1 MPGGGPPGP
10 AQIQENLLS
19 LEEVVKQ
26 LEVCLGPGDLGQ
38 AAEGKAFLIY
48 GPLQEL
54 EEEFCRLRSLLS
66 QLSGILSP
74 SLAVPER
81 SVQTSESGTGARI
94 PCSTVPSVSVH
105 PSLPLLSQPLSSI
118 SSYLLLV
125 TLRPFVKRPPA
136 AATASHTPEALRRG
150 RLATLDRG
158 PAGVPA
164 SHTGLCL
171 SPSCLC
177 FGGSGL
183 HPQSTTIIPIF
194 QAISVL
200 PMGGLPL
207 HSPTPSAFALF
218 LYPEWRFIFNIYYLR
233 RCLCA

>member
-1 MPGGGPPGP
+1 MLSLKQLLLPAEEDGGLGPPQDGDGVPGGGPPGS

-66 QLSGILSP
+66 QLSGTLSP

-81 SVQTSESGTGARI
+81 SVQTSELGTGARM
-94 PCSTVPSVSVH
+94 PCSTIPSVSVH

-118 SSYLLLV
+118 SPYLLLV
-125 TLRPFVKRPPA
+125 TLRPFMKRPPRLPQRL
-136 AATASHTPEALRRG
+136 TPQR
-150 RLATLDRG
+150 
-158 PAGVPA
+158 P
-164 SHTGLCL
+164 
-171 SPSCLC
+171 
-177 FGGSGL
+177 
-183 HPQSTTIIPIF
+183 
-194 QAISVL
+194 
-200 PMGGLPL
+200 
-207 HSPTPSAFALF
+207 
-218 LYPEWRFIFNIYYLR
+218 
-233 RCLCA
+233 